1 MAIQYKVYTN
11 LASPPVHTE
20 IHFVLRGRS
29 SPVPCF
35 SLSHLQPCQDR
46 ILLAVGGV
54 GSGAGDAAETLGLGI
69 EGVSGPA
76 EATHLTHHCVGKRMR
91 ICYRK
96 DRWFW

>member
-54 GSGAGDAAETLGLGI
+54 GSGAGDAAETLGLGKS
-69 EGVSGPA
+69 VSGPT
-76 EATHLTHHCVGKRMR
+76 ETTHLTHRCGGKRMR
-91 ICYRK
+91 MLQTGSVV
-96 DRWFW
+96 W